1 MDAKLTLSLN
11 QEVIETGKKYAQE
24 RGISMSRLVEFL
36 LRKVT
41 SSSYQSLE
49 DFPIA
54 DWVNQVAEGQAE
66 YKINSKSAADIKKE
80 YYESKKK

>member
-66 YKINSKSAADIKKE
+66 YKIKSKPAADIKKE